1 MTRQT
6 RLVLV
11 VLLLAMPLVAYG
23 QTPTVTTPEALA
35 ALASVEHLPKKGDSG
50 PVVWSTGEYVYDGAG
65 NIAAIGGRKLTYDG
79 QNRLV
84 QFTGTGGLSDQTY
97 SYDVYGNQTSDTLAG
112 TIAVNSGTNRLSGN
126 SATYDEAGN
135 LTQLQ
140 PINSASTVQYSYDAF
155 NMIQEVK
162 VGGAVVSR
170 YVYTADDERVRT
182 DQPPSSL
189 THWTLRDLDG
199 KELRDV
205 QRQGTTWSLVRDYVY
220 RDGRLLVNL
229 TPTGAEYNS
238 LDHLGSPRLVTN
250 QNGQKIGYHEY
261 YPFGVEAFTA
271 GSMAEGS
278 SRHFT
283 GHERDADPTGGNKD
297 VDYMHAR
304 FYTATMGRLLSADP
318 VLDTK
323 AAMANA
329 QGWNRY
335 AYVLNN
341 PINHTDPT
349 GKVVEL
355 DANADVRKL
364 KVFLTETM
372 RRPTGRAD
380 VMAVVNDRNHKL
392 RVTSGRLTS
401 PAQIQ
406 MNMRNHSSAS
416 ITFGTTVPNGNV
428 HLQPNGTGQFVVT
441 GSTMTIDT
449 NAVSRHHADQSGV
462 TTTAHEFDHVNNLR
476 AGGVA
481 QMLQGD
487 VPTSA
492 TGPAEQHGQ
501 AIAAERPDLTAAQAR
516 ALVDQL
522 IPVRP

>member
-1 MTRQT
+1 MTQT
-6 RLVLV
+6 RLVLF
-11 VLLLAMPLVAYG
+11 LLLAMPLIAYG
-23 QTPTVTTPEALA
+23 QTPTATTPEALA
-35 ALASVEHLPKKGDSG
+35 ALASVKHLPKKGDSG

-79 QNRLV
+79 ENRLV

-97 SYDVYGNQTSDTLAG
+97 SYDVYGNQTSNTLAG

-162 VGGAVVSR
+162 VGGAVVSQ
-170 YVYTADDERVRT
+170 YVYTADDERVRI
-182 DQPPSSL
+182 DQPPYSL

-205 QRQGTTWSLVRDYVY
+205 QRQGTTWSLMRDYVY
-220 RDGRLLVNL
+220 RDGKLLANL

-271 GSMAEGS
+271 GSVAEGS

-283 GHERDADPTGGNKD
+283 GHERDADPTNGNKD

-304 FYTATMGRLLSADP
+304 FYTATMGRFLSVDP
-318 VLDTK
+318 VMETEK
-323 AAMANA
+323 AGEPL
-329 QGWNRY
+329 QWNRY
-335 AYVLNN
+335 AYVMNN
-341 PINHTDPT
+341 PINQTDPT
-349 GKVVEL
+349 GKVVEI
-355 DANADVRKL
+355 DANADVRRLKL
-364 KVFLTETM
+364 FLTETM

-380 VMAVVNDRNHKL
+380 MMAVINDPNHKL
-392 RVTSGRLTS
+392 RMTSGSLNT
-401 PAQIQ
+401 PALVQ
-406 MNMRNHSSAS
+406 MNMRTRGSAS
-416 ITFGTTVPNGNV
+416 MTFGRTVPNGNV
-428 HLQPNGTGQFVVT
+428 QLQPNGTGQFVAT

-449 NAVSRHHADQSGV
+449 NAVSQHHKDRSGV
-462 TTTAHEFDHVNNLR
+462 TTTAHELHHVNNLR

-481 QMLQGD
+481 QMQQGD

-501 AIAAERPDLTAAQAR
+501 AVATERADLTAAQAS